1 MQSLKEINNQQGII
15 SADQGIQV
23 KSTGL
28 NNNLGQI
35 SSAQGEIVLNAGQGL
50 LSNQT
55 GKIIAGQALQLT
67 ADQFDNSQQGQLN
80 SQTTLD
86 IQTKKILIIKV
97 VLLLQTRKL
106 I

>member
-1 MQSLKEINNQQGII
+1 
-15 SADQGIQV
+15 
-23 KSTGL
+23 
-28 NNNLGQI
+28 
-35 SSAQGEIVLNAGQGL
+35 SAQGEIVLNAGQGL

-86 IQTKKILIIKV
+86 IQTSTT
-97 VLLLQTRKL
+97 Q
-106 I
+106 